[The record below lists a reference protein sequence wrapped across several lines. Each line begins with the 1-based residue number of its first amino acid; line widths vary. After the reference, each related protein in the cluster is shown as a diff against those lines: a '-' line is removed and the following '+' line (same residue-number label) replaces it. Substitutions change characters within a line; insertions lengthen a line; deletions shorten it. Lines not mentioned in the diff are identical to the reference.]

1 MEKKLEE
8 KTKNKNSN
16 KIKIALIIIIVLL
29 LITAIGII
37 FYQRLKSARNNYN
50 RSLYDG
56 CDVCDKPIIYLY
68 PKEEAKVSVNL
79 EYSNKITCS
88 YPKYVDGWN
97 VLAKPNGDLV
107 DLKSNRNLYALYY
120 ESKNKKEYNVTD
132 EGFVVK
138 REDTVKFLEEKLAI
152 LGLNDRE
159 AEEFIIYWLPKLQ
172 ENEYNYIR
180 FASMDEINENMPL
193 EFSQQ
198 PDTLIRILMTYKGL
212 NAPIQVKEQN
222 LEKIER
228 KGFIAV
234 EWGGSEIK

>member
-1 MEKKLEE
+1 M
-8 KTKNKNSN
+8 
-16 KIKIALIIIIVLL
+16 
-29 LITAIGII
+29 
-37 FYQRLKSARNNYN
+37 
-50 RSLYDG
+50 
-56 CDVCDKPIIYLY
+56 
-68 PKEEAKVSVNL
+68 
-79 EYSNKITCS
+79 
-88 YPKYVDGWN
+88 
-97 VLAKPNGDLV
+97 
-107 DLKSNRNLYALYY
+107 
-120 ESKNKKEYNVTD
+120 
-132 EGFVVK
+132 
-138 REDTVKFLEEKLAI
+138 EEKLAI

>member
-1 MEKKLEE
+1 ME
-8 KTKNKNSN
+8 
-16 KIKIALIIIIVLL
+16 
-29 LITAIGII
+29 
-37 FYQRLKSARNNYN
+37 Y
-50 RSLYDG
+50 
-56 CDVCDKPIIYLY
+56 KPIIYLY
-68 PKEEAKVSVNL
+68 PENEIQINVKLGYPELATCVYP
-79 EYSNKITCS
+79 EYDLKS
-88 YPKYVDGWN
+88 GWN
-97 VLAKPNGDLV
+97 VLAKPNGDLI
-107 DLKSNRNLYALYY
+107 DFNTNRNLYALYY

-228 KGFIAV
+228 KGFTAV